1 MIQLQGVHDK
11 ELQLTIDDLLRDL
24 IRQLLP
30 DLIGLV
36 GRCQQEG
43 AAGFDIRED
52 TVLGGRTLRPE
63 GDSGLA
69 REALKY
75 GVTLDVEFHC
85 LVAAKP
91 IGDV

>member
-1 MIQLQGVHDK
+1 MAGS
-11 ELQLTIDDLLRDL
+11 LLGWAT
-24 IRQLLP
+24 LLE
-30 DLIGLV
+30 
-36 GRCQQEG
+36 R
-43 AAGFDIRED
+43 AGFDIRED